1 MEGRG
6 CPYCIES
13 LLERRLR
20 CYFDDIGMKY
30 VYQYRNPDIL
40 GKKSLDFFLPDYS
53 VGIECQGKQHLSLE
67 SKFNK
72 DKNSIDEVFEY
83 DKQKRDMCNRHG
95 IRILYFT
102 NLSVYNYFD
111 KLITSEEELL
121 KEIKNG
127 KELL

>member
-1 MEGRG
+1 M
-6 CPYCIES
+6 
-13 LLERRLR
+13 R
-20 CYFDDIGMKY
+20 CYLDDVGMKY

-53 VGIECQGKQHLSLE
+53 VGIECQGLQHLSLE

-102 NLSVYNYFD
+102 NLFGYNYFD

-127 KELL
+127 